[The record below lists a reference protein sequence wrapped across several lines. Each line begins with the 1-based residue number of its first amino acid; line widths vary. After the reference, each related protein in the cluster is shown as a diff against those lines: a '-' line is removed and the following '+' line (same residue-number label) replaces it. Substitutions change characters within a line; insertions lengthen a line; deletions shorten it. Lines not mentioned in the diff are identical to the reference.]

1 MTAQEARRRFAE
13 APVARLAT
21 ADAAG
26 RPHLVPVVFAIAGE
40 TIYSAVDAK
49 PKRTTRLK
57 RLANVA
63 ENPAVAVLV
72 DHYEDDWSRLWW
84 VRADG
89 RGRVVAAEDE
99 EGVLAVDRLVARY
112 APYREVAPPGPVL
125 AVDVEH
131 WSHWAAAA

>member
-99 EGVLAVDRLVARY
+99 ESVLAVDRLVARY

-125 AVDVEH
+125 AVDVER